1 MNPFTKIVIRF
12 KNYAFRLSGGRI
24 DSFEIT
30 PYRDWLI
37 LIIIMVVMG
46 IVLIVVAANLF
57 VVIDRSEITEFEK
70 TERELFKSVNEEDLR
85 YALDHFTEKQRILEG
100 LLNNPPRVI
109 DPSL

>member
-1 MNPFTKIVIRF
+1 MNPITKIIARF
-12 KNYAFRLSGGRI
+12 KKYASRLSGGRI

-46 IVLIVVAANLF
+46 TVLITVAVQLF
-57 VVIDRSEITEFEK
+57 GIIDGSEITEFENVG
-70 TERELFKSVNEEDLR
+70 RELFESIDEEDLGR
-85 YALDHFTEKQRILEG
+85 VLDRFTEKQRVLEG
-100 LLNNPPRVI
+100 LLNNPPRVV